1 MYDIGFFNPRRGVGT
16 SLLAAHLLGY
26 LRDHGVHAHAAVQR
40 GDGMEHRELEER
52 WGFAKKLGPRIRLA
66 DLEPPRPGPFVSIQ
80 DIRSTFP
87 LFGLRSL
94 FCQLSILVIRDE
106 ESFVRGVAALPN
118 LPGTRL
124 CVWNGASEQ
133 QRARCRLPAS
143 AKRLARFATTTIPHC
158 AALERA
164 HETATLVWRLPGGSE
179 SPGGR
184 AMTRL
189 MREILRNTALDL
201 DLDLLQQARVPHA
214 VAAEGVAQ

>member
-26 LRDHGVHAHAAVQR
+26 LRDHGIHSYAAVQR
-40 GDGMEHRELEER
+40 GDGMDHRELEER
-52 WGFAKKLGPRIRLA
+52 WGFAKKLSDRFRLA
-66 DLEPPRPGPFVSIQ
+66 DLEPPPQAGPFVTIQ

-87 LFGLRSL
+87 VLGLRSL
-94 FCQLSILVIRDE
+94 PCRLSIVVIRDE
-106 ESFVRGVAALPN
+106 ESFVRGVAALPS

-124 CVWNGASEQ
+124 CVWNGTSEQ

-143 AKRLARFATTTIPHC
+143 ARKLARFTTTTLPHC
-158 AALERA
+158 GALERA

-184 AMTRL
+184 AMARL
-189 MREILRNTALDL
+189 MREILRNTTLDL
-201 DLDLLQQARVPHA
+201 ELLQKARVPHV
-214 VAAEGVAQ
+214 VAAEGAAR

>member
-1 MYDIGFFNPRRGVGT
+1 MYDIGVFNPRRGVGT
-16 SLLAAHLLGY
+16 SLIAAHLLGY
-26 LRDHGVHAHAAVQR
+26 LKDHGIYACAAVQR

-52 WGFAKKLGPRIRLA
+52 WGFAKKLGHRIRLA
-66 DLEPPRPGPFVSIQ
+66 DLEPPPPGPYVSIQ

-87 LFGLRSL
+87 MFGLRSL
-94 FCQLSILVIRDE
+94 LCRLSIVVIRDE
-106 ESFVRGVAALPN
+106 ESFVRGVEAVPN

-143 AKRLARFATTTIPHC
+143 ARKLARFATTTIPHC
-158 AALERA
+158 AALARA

-184 AMTRL
+184 AMARL
-189 MREILRNTALDL
+189 MREILRNTTL
-201 DLDLLQQARVPHA
+201 DLDLLQKARVPHV
-214 VAAEGVAQ
+214 VAAEGVAR